1 MTESNNMIQQQP
13 TVPQEKPLSPQR
25 EPWKVEAKDR
35 RLVRL
40 SLVLSFLGVCF
51 LRDWSWR
58 VLPGLGITVLTAAWY
73 AILFLYRGTD
83 GMKRRV
89 NQVLMGAVSLLALAF
104 TLFSNQWFRFWNC
117 GALVLLIAVHTW
129 ELCGGGRLA
138 WDRAG
143 MLFERLW
150 LFIKG
155 PFVRCGALFDTF
167 RAEKGGK
174 NFSRSLPVLIGLA
187 VTLPVLGIVTAVLMD
202 ADAVFAMVAGDV
214 LGKLDISFS
223 EFPIRL
229 VLAAVLTPFCFSLFY
244 FAAHT
249 EQKPKAEKTWT
260 GRDSLPAV
268 MLLGALDALYVL
280 FLAVQ
285 SAALFGD
292 RSYLVKAGISY
303 AEYARSGFFQLVG
316 LAGFN
321 VAVVLAAV
329 WLCREDGRL
338 KVLSTGLM
346 GLTAVLL
353 VSAGWRMTLYVSAY
367 GLSFKR
373 CLTYWGMG
381 MLAILLVLTVRKVWR
396 REFRFF
402 RAAAPIALAGW
413 LLLNYANI
421 DGIAA
426 RYNAWQVQRGNL
438 TKSAVIALFYDREGY
453 DGFSILAEA
462 MEEPEAQGIRGA
474 GEVAAEDCG
483 SWVTWSLSAA
493 RASGWADLR

>member
-1 MTESNNMIQQQP
+1 MAESNNVMPRQP
-13 TVPQEKPLSPQR
+13 AVPQEQPLIPQR
-25 EPWKVEAKDR
+25 EPWEAGDGER

-40 SLVLSFLGVCF
+40 SLALSLMGVSF

-58 VLPGLGITVLTAAWY
+58 VLPGLGITALTAAWY
-73 AILFLYRGTD
+73 AVLFLYRGTD

-89 NQVLMGAVSLLALAF
+89 NQVLMGAVALLALTF

-129 ELCGGGRLA
+129 ELCGGGQLA

-150 LFIKG
+150 LLGKG
-155 PFVRCGALFDTF
+155 PFVRCGALVDTL

-174 NFSRSLPVLIGLA
+174 SFSRGLPVLIGLA

-214 LGKLDISFS
+214 LGKVDIGFS
-223 EFPIRL
+223 EFPLRL
-229 VLAAVLTPFCFSLFY
+229 MLTVVLTPPCFSLFY

-249 EQKPKAEKTWT
+249 EQKPKAERAWT

-292 RSYLVKAGISY
+292 RSYLVRAGISY
-303 AEYARSGFFQLVG
+303 AEYARSGFFQLAG

-321 VAVVLAAV
+321 VAAVLAAV
-329 WLCREDGRL
+329 WLCREDRRL
-338 KVLSTGLM
+338 KVLSTLLM

-396 REFRFF
+396 RAFRFF

-426 RYNAWQVQRGNL
+426 RYNVRQVRRGNL
-438 TKSAVIALFYDREGY
+438 SGSAVTALFSDLEGY
-453 DGFSILAEA
+453 DGFSTLAEA
-462 MEEPEAQGIRGA
+462 MDGTDVQVIQRIQRT
-474 GEVAAEDCG
+474 GERAAEDCG
-483 SWVTWSLSAA
+483 SWVTWSLPAA
-493 RASGWADLR
+493 RAAGR